1 MAGNGDRRQRSTL
14 ARSWPTRDM
23 SGLKSGQSF
32 DGAAPPRTWPTH
44 FGRMP
49 RDELA
54 DPATDTAEE
63 PAAVNVYQRV
73 RCRPL
78 YSKPVRHDLM

>member
-1 MAGNGDRRQRSTL
+1 MESEKQTVVRRR
-14 ARSWPTRDM
+14 RPTENR
-23 SGLKSGQSF
+23 
-32 DGAAPPRTWPTH
+32 PTH

-78 YSKPVRHDLM
+78 YSRPVRHDL

>member
-1 MAGNGDRRQRSTL
+1 
-14 ARSWPTRDM
+14 M

-78 YSKPVRHDLM
+78 YSRPVRHDLM